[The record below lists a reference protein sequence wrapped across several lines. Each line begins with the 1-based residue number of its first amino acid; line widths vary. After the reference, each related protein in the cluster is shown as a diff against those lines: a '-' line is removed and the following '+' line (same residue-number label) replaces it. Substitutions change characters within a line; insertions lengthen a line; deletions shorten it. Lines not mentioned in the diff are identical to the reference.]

1 MKKHKIQQNILT
13 RLLKK
18 AAKYREMDNKILA
31 DVQMFSRR
39 LIEQGSERPSITSL
53 AVRKSGREIA

>member
-31 DVQMFSRR
+31 DAQLLSR
-39 LIEQGSERPSITSL
+39 LVEQRTAKPSGKIGEKPKPL
-53 AVRKSGREIA
+53 RKNNE